1 MLYFSDNMHGGD
13 IYQDRIRL
21 DFSVNIHPFG
31 TPEKVQQAI
40 RDAADQVS
48 CYPDPCCRELVQAV
62 AAAEEVP
69 EEWILCG
76 NGAAELIYTYCLA
89 AEVKMAAEPA
99 PAFSEYAMGTALAGG
114 SVVRYPLK
122 EEDDFL
128 LDESFLD
135 FLGAWLR
142 KESSPEA
149 KGQKKTVFLC
159 NPNNPDGRN
168 IPFSLLTEILTWC
181 RDHGADLFLDECF
194 LDMSDHPESMKNALA
209 DHPQLFLLRAFTKSY
224 GMAGVRLGYCLSS
237 DHGLLKR
244 ISARM
249 QPWNVSVP
257 AQMAGIA
264 ALQEKDWI
272 EQGRS
277 VIRTERPWVSE
288 ELKRLGFRVCRSE
301 SNYLLFRAEP
311 GLDAELRKQGIAIR
325 SCGNLHHLEEGWYRI
340 GLKRHEENEELI
352 QAIRRIRQG

>member
-1 MLYFSDNMHGGD
+1 MLYYSDNMHGGD

-31 TPEKVQQAI
+31 TPEKVRQAI

-48 CYPDPCCRELVQAV
+48 CYPDPCCRELVQAI

-142 KESSPEA
+142 KESSPEE
-149 KGQKKTVFLC
+149 KGQKKTIRICVSIYI
-159 NPNNPDGRN
+159 N
-168 IPFSLLTEILTWC
+168 IST
-181 RDHGADLFLDECF
+181 
-194 LDMSDHPESMKNALA
+194 
-209 DHPQLFLLRAFTKSY
+209 
-224 GMAGVRLGYCLSS
+224 
-237 DHGLLKR
+237 
-244 ISARM
+244 
-249 QPWNVSVP
+249 
-257 AQMAGIA
+257 
-264 ALQEKDWI
+264 
-272 EQGRS
+272 
-277 VIRTERPWVSE
+277 
-288 ELKRLGFRVCRSE
+288 
-301 SNYLLFRAEP
+301 
-311 GLDAELRKQGIAIR
+311 
-325 SCGNLHHLEEGWYRI
+325 
-340 GLKRHEENEELI
+340 
-352 QAIRRIRQG
+352 